1 MAESGSIRSPAPLTH
16 EHNCDEFDCG
26 SDPLNQY
33 LRRFAWVDQRAG
45 AARTYVAIQAGRVA
59 AYYTLAYGSVEHR
72 LACQRVRKGLAQHP
86 IPVMVLA
93 RLAVDRTYQKQG
105 LGKGLLKDALLRT
118 MQAAEIAGLR
128 AVLVHAKD
136 EDARRFHERFGFEPS
151 PLDRFHLMLLLKDL
165 RRIVAT

>member
-1 MAESGSIRSPAPLTH
+1 MAESESIHSPVPLTH
-16 EHNCDEFDCG
+16 DHNCEDFDCG
-26 SDPLNQY
+26 SDPLNEY

-45 AARTYVAIQAGRVA
+45 AARTYVAIQAGRVV

-72 LACQRVRKGLAQHP
+72 LAPQRVRKGLAQHP

-93 RLAVDRTYQKQG
+93 RLAVDRTYQKQS

-118 MQAAEIAGLR
+118 LQAAEIAGLR

-136 EDARRFHERFGFEPS
+136 EDAKRFYERFGFEPS

-165 RRIVAT
+165 RRIVAA